1 MTGPLG
7 LLLLLL
13 IVFLVVGWRRFPQL
27 GRQLGGGLRE
37 FKESVTRKTGD
48 QYRDARAA
56 LNRSEPEPEPE
67 AEEEPVDGEVVRER
81 R

>member
-1 MTGPLG
+1 MTGPLE

-13 IVFLVVGWRRFPQL
+13 IVLLVVGWRRFPQL
-27 GRQLGGGLRE
+27 GRQVGGGLRE

-67 AEEEPVDGEVVRER
+67 EEPVDGEVVRER

>member
-1 MTGPLG
+1 MTGPLE

-56 LNRSEPEPEPE
+56 LNRSESEPE